1 MHFDCVF
8 LCAVKARDAEV
19 MLDSSGREFDLPAA
33 TIQLRDGQG
42 WQHEAVGKKHECFVG
57 FGVIVFYAADLFGI
71 ILA

>member
-1 MHFDCVF
+1 
-8 LCAVKARDAEV
+8 